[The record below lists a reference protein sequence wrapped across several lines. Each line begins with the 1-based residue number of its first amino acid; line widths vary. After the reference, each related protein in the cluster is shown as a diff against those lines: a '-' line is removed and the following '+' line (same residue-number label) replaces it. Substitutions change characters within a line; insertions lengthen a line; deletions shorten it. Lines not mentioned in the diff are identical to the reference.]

1 MKRLAVYLLVAA
13 VTFVAVDFIFSPVE
27 SAAKKIA
34 VKVKVDK
41 TGKTPAGANAQSGAG
56 EAAHRWINAGDSAC
70 QAIVNLVSFS
80 GYDKSLSA
88 NKETFLVVNDSP
100 AALSGLRLTIG
111 YFDLSGRQL
120 HQREVVIERD
130 LPSGSTR
137 MVDIPSFDTQKS
149 YYYYKS
155 KVPRKSATPYK
166 VTIRVD
172 GVLMDRV

>member
-1 MKRLAVYLLVAA
+1 MRRILLSFLVAA
-13 VTFVAVDFIFSPVE
+13 ATFVAVDFIFLPAE
-27 SAAKKIA
+27 SQAKKIA

-41 TGKTPAGANAQSGAG
+41 KGMTSEGANAQSVGQESAR
-56 EAAHRWINAGDSAC
+56 RWINAGDSAC

-88 NKETFLVVNDSP
+88 NKETFLVKNDSP
-100 AALSGLRLTIG
+100 AELSGLRLTIG

-130 LPSGSTR
+130 VPSGSTR

-172 GVLMDRV
+172 GVLK